1 MNVHVT
7 RALDGFSRRRFT
19 VAEVLR
25 MQEAGIFAPEERFEL
40 IEGEIVPVQAKR
52 HSHERIKLALTRAL
66 SRYLPDHLQLG
77 VETSCFLSEITFVE
91 PDLSV
96 FPMAIPTDQVRAG
109 DLILAIEV
117 GASSLSL
124 DRGPKAKVYA
134 GYGLRELWV
143 IDAAT
148 GLTYVH
154 TDPTALGYGRFVEKR
169 PEEILETPVL
179 PGFGFR
185 VADVP

>member
-25 MQEAGIFAPEERFEL
+25 MQDSGIFAPDERFEL
-40 IEGEIVPVQAKR
+40 IEGEIVPVQAK
-52 HSHERIKLALTRAL
+52 HHQHERIRLALNRAL

-77 VETSCFLSEITFVE
+77 VETSCYLSEITFVE

-96 FPMAIPTDQVRAG
+96 FPISIPTDQVRAG
-109 DLILAIEV
+109 DLLLAIEV
-117 GASSLSL
+117 GASSLAL

-134 GYGLRELWV
+134 SYGLRELWV
-143 IDAAT
+143 IDAST

-154 TDPTALGYGRFVEKR
+154 TDPAALGYGSIVEMR
-169 PEEILETPVL
+169 PQEVLATRSL

>member
-1 MNVHVT
+1 MNVQVT

-25 MQEAGIFAPEERFEL
+25 MQELGIFAPDERFEL

-52 HSHERIKLALTRAL
+52 HSHERIRLALDRAL

-77 VETSCFLSEITFVE
+77 VETSCYLSEITVVE

-96 FPMAIPTDQVRAG
+96 FPMAIPTDEVRAA
-109 DLILAIEV
+109 DLLLAIEV
-117 GASSLSL
+117 AASSLAL

-134 GYGLRELWV
+134 SYGLRELWV

-148 GLTYVH
+148 GLAYVH
-154 TDPTALGYGRFVEKR
+154 TDPGVPGYGSIVEVR
-169 PEEILETPVL
+169 PEEALATRSL
-179 PGFGFR
+179 PGFAFR